1 MLEHV
6 ESGVAGGAKL
16 VCGGRRPPHLPR
28 GHYVLPTVFRDVESS
43 MRIAR
48 EEIFGPVLCILSYRD
63 EEEAIAIAN
72 DTPYG
77 LSGAV
82 FTADV
87 ERGIAIGAR
96 IRVGTF
102 GVNGYALDFSLPFG
116 GCKQSGVGREFGPEG
131 LAEYTECKAIALPPG
146 FPARA

>member
-1 MLEHV
+1 M
-6 ESGVAGGAKL
+6 ESGIESGAKL
-16 VCGGRRPPHLPR
+16 VCGGRRPPQLPR
-28 GHYVLPTVFRDVESS
+28 GHYVEPTVFRDAESS

-48 EEIFGPVLCILSYRD
+48 EEIFGPVPCVLSYRD
-63 EEEAIAIAN
+63 EQEAVAIAN
-72 DTPYG
+72 DTPFG

-87 ERGIAIGAR
+87 ERGIAIGSR
-96 IRVGTF
+96 IRVGSF

-116 GCKQSGVGREFGPEG
+116 GCKQSGIGREFGPEG

-146 FPARA
+146 VAARA

>member
-1 MLEHV
+1 
-6 ESGVAGGAKL
+6 
-16 VCGGRRPPHLPR
+16 PR
-28 GHYVLPTVFRDVESS
+28 GHFVEPTVLRGVESP

-48 EEIFGPVLCILSYRD
+48 EEVFGPVLCVLSYRD

-77 LSGAV
+77 LSSAV

-87 ERGIAIGAR
+87 ERGIAIGSR

-116 GCKQSGVGREFGPEG
+116 GCKQSGIGREFGPEG

-146 FPARA
+146 VAARA